1 MRTLGLKSKVLFFA
15 SPNAHR
21 ILNLYCVYNTLK
33 ISFIYSISLG
43 LIEPKTSQRV
53 SYRAGI

>member
-1 MRTLGLKSKVLFFA
+1 MRTLDLRSKVLFFA

-43 LIEPKTSQRV
+43 IIEPKTSQRV
-53 SYRAGI
+53 